1 MVIQNLGGKQGAFIW
16 SIFFTILQ
24 FFMAL
29 KRRNVCLGRVERQ
42 RFAVTTDGMM
52 HLAPE
57 PYTEYVSVKI

>member
-1 MVIQNLGGKQGAFIW
+1 
-16 SIFFTILQ
+16 
-24 FFMAL
+24 MAL

>member
-1 MVIQNLGGKQGAFIW
+1 MVY
-16 SIFFTILQ
+16 FFTILQ

-29 KRRNVCLGRVERQ
+29 KRRNVGLGQVERQ

-52 HLAPE
+52 HLAPK

>member
-1 MVIQNLGGKQGAFIW
+1 
-16 SIFFTILQ
+16 
-24 FFMAL
+24 MAL

-52 HLAPE
+52 HLAPK

>member
-1 MVIQNLGGKQGAFIW
+1 MVY
-16 SIFFTILQ
+16 FFTILQ

-52 HLAPE
+52 HLVPK